1 MPLTNSTSQRDV
13 ALVTGAAQGVG
24 AAIATALH
32 RDGFRVG
39 IGDLDVACASALARQ
54 LNGAD
59 TPDAPGV
66 TGADQR
72 AIAISLDVRDLASI
86 ENARDVLLA
95 RWGSVEALINNAAVT
110 AAKPLLDI
118 TPDEFDAV
126 LAVNV
131 RGTFLASQIFAREF
145 KMRRYGRIVNLASLA
160 GQNGG
165 TATGAHYAASKGAIL
180 TLTKVFARD
189 LAAFGIT
196 VNAIAPGPL
205 DTPMVHRTV
214 PADRMAQLIAGIP
227 TGALGDPAFVASMAS
242 RLCARDAG
250 FVSGATWDINGGLY
264 MR

>member
-1 MPLTNSTSQRDV
+1 MHRDV
-13 ALVTGAAQGVG
+13 VLVTGAAHGVG
-24 AAIATALH
+24 ASIATALH

-39 IGDLDVACASALARQ
+39 IGDVDVAGAEALARR
-54 LNGAD
+54 LNGAAEIAI
-59 TPDAPGV
+59 PAMSDAV
-66 TGADQR
+66 I
-72 AIAISLDVRDLASI
+72 AIALDVRDAASI
-86 ENARDVLLA
+86 ESARDVLIT
-95 RWGSVEALINNAAVT
+95 RWGSVEALVNNAAIT
-110 AAKPLLDI
+110 AAKPLLEI

-126 LAVNV
+126 LAVNL
-131 RGTFLASQIFAREF
+131 RGTFIASQVFAREF
-145 KMRRYGRIVNLASLA
+145 KSRGYGRIVNLASLA

-205 DTPMVHRTV
+205 DTPIVHRTV
-214 PADRMAQLIAGIP
+214 PADRMAQLVAAIP
-227 TGALGDPAFVASMAS
+227 TGTLGEPSFVASIVS

-250 FVSGATWDINGGLY
+250 FVTGATWDINGGLF